1 VPLRI
6 HRIPRRTVPENGVV
20 SFEAARTRCLIADVD
35 GELQAFAVHG
45 KTERLAD
52 RAALA
57 DGRILCP
64 LHGWPID
71 PEDGRCGAAQACRYE
86 RLSVEVVGDDI
97 WVGLP
102 CP

>member
-1 VPLRI
+1 M
-6 HRIPRRTVPENGVV
+6 
-20 SFEAARTRCLIADVD
+20 SFDADQVHCLVADVN

-45 KTERLAD
+45 KTDRLAG
-52 RAALA
+52 RAVLS

-71 PEDGRCGAAQACRYE
+71 PEDGRCGAGQACHYE
-86 RLSVEVVGDDI
+86 RLSVEVVGDEI
-97 WVGLP
+97 WIGLP